1 MFNSVRKVCETIFNN
16 VRGNEGVD
24 TSPLNDWLLEME
36 ETFARTTSKL
46 ENVENNIQGGIR
58 AWSNYNV
65 SANGLRVRIN
75 EAASAPTSNLEAL
88 SLNAEQVWTL
98 MQFSFFDLTWP
109 KKIKPICLSG
119 VINNDQIAS
128 IFARTDRQL

>member
-1 MFNSVRKVCETIFNN
+1 
-16 VRGNEGVD
+16 
-24 TSPLNDWLLEME
+24 ME

-75 EAASAPTSNLEAL
+75 EAASAPSSNLEAL

-98 MQFSFFDLTWP
+98 MQFSLFALSWQ
-109 KKIKPICLSG
+109 KISLICLSG
-119 VINNDQIAS
+119 VINVNKDTIRLPQFVQGQTVSCENLRFKHKKNCASDQ
-128 IFARTDRQL
+128 TQL

>member
-1 MFNSVRKVCETIFNN
+1 MFASVRKVCETIFNN

-88 SLNAEQVWTL
+88 SLNAEQV
-98 MQFSFFDLTWP
+98 
-109 KKIKPICLSG
+109 
-119 VINNDQIAS
+119 
-128 IFARTDRQL
+128 

>member
-1 MFNSVRKVCETIFNN
+1 
-16 VRGNEGVD
+16 
-24 TSPLNDWLLEME
+24 ME

-98 MQFSFFDLTWP
+98 MQFPLFALSWQKNIIDLSVRR
-109 KKIKPICLSG
+109 IQC
-119 VINNDQIAS
+119 Q
-128 IFARTDRQL
+128 Q